1 MVAGLKATCQRLD
14 GSMENDSLAEP
25 GDGGSFEFFLALFCF
40 FAIGGGLAF
49 FAARKQSRCPNCGKH
64 QITKKRKQACFPNQR
79 SEDRRYYL
87 YRAGTA
93 DIHSCVATKVMTM
106 IITIGV
112 AAEAVRLSVAS
123 EEVEVSEEAEVL
135 AAAAS
140 EEEWAEA
147 AVPAPGSKTRNN
159 QIINFNKKTRNM
171 KKSIIII
178 LAVVAILV
186 IWAVSV
192 YNGLVTMDEN
202 VTGQWANV
210 KVNTNVVQ
218 T

>member
-1 MVAGLKATCQRLD
+1 MRTETKPLPELRET
-14 GSMENDSLAEP
+14 P
-25 GDGGSFEFFLALFCF
+25 
-40 FAIGGGLAF
+40 
-49 FAARKQSRCPNCGKH
+49 
-64 QITKKRKQACFPNQR
+64 ITKKRKQACFPNQR

-87 YRAGTA
+87 YVQELQ

-159 QIINFNKKTRNM
+159 QLSISIKKQET
-171 KKSIIII
+171 
-178 LAVVAILV
+178 
-186 IWAVSV
+186 
-192 YNGLVTMDEN
+192 
-202 VTGQWANV
+202 
-210 KVNTNVVQ
+210 
-218 T
+218 